1 MPGIII
7 LQGQEAATNTDILQG
22 TRLQN
27 APARGTMTFELAASD
42 NNATNRFTAT
52 IQLPNG
58 DTPLNAVQV
67 PQGTGTA
74 GVAGVLDDR
83 LALIASFPVQQ
94 GGHVV
99 FSCTETGDTELTW
112 RVTFTPG

>member
-1 MPGIII
+1 MPGPIV
-7 LQGQEAATNTDILQG
+7 LAGQEAADNTDILQG

-27 APARGTMTFELAASD
+27 APARGVMRFEMSASD
-42 NNATNRFTAT
+42 NNATNRFTAS
-52 IQLPNG
+52 IQMPNG

-67 PQGTGTA
+67 PQAGQTA
-74 GVAGVLDDR
+74 GVAGILDDR
-83 LALIASFPVQQ
+83 TSLIISLPVAQ

-112 RVTFTPG
+112 RVTFSPV

>member
-1 MPGIII
+1 MAGVIV

-27 APARGTMTFELAASD
+27 APRNGLMTFEMSASD
-42 NNATNRFTAT
+42 NNATNRFTAS
-52 IQLPNG
+52 IQMPNG

-83 LALIASFPVQQ
+83 TSMVISLPVAQ

-112 RVTFTPG
+112 RVTFTPA